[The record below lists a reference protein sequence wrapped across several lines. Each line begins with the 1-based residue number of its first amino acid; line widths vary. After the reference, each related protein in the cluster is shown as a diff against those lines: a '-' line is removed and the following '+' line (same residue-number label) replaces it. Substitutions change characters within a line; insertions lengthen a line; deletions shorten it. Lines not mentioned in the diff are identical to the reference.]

1 MNNILLKPAISFIF
15 LLIFSPPL
23 ASKLLASRGKS
34 HPLYDTA
41 QNRTRTQNDVGGARH
56 GTESPAISD
65 LQNELLI
72 AEKKGNDQATYMT
85 ALTIA
90 NALNEKN
97 QRQDA
102 ARLVDRI
109 VAGYK
114 VPDNITDRLN
124 IYSKLLDFYTGENE
138 LTKAKH
144 YCELLLLLVNDA
156 KINEGLKVKPFHII
170 INYFIITKQYAA
182 AKKYLESTLP
192 MNIRAGTIQDR
203 RILFESYFKVDT
215 ATRDY
220 KSAVVHLTNVK
231 LMYDSIARTN
241 VLQKVRNVQMQFETE
256 KKERDIQLL
265 RTSNKLQL
273 NALEKSNMT
282 RNVTLLGVL
291 LLLII
296 VGLLYNRYRLKQ
308 EANLE
313 ISKKNLSLEYLLSEK
328 EWLLKEIHHRVKNNL
343 QIVISLLNTQS
354 LYLDNDKALE
364 AIRESQHR
372 MFSISLIHQ
381 KLYQTENLTCIDMFD
396 YITDLTGYLREC
408 FDTAKNILIMLE
420 VEPICLDVAQAVPIG
435 LILNEAVTNAIKHAF
450 TPKIKGTIVIGL
462 NGIDNENIKLSIADN
477 GKGLPHDFN
486 IADCNSLGMSLMSG
500 LSKQLG
506 GQLKLSNEE
515 GLYMQVIFSKKIL
528 ISEDNDRFDKSALI
542 KEIPC

>member
-23 ASKLLASRGKS
+23 ASKLLASPGKS

-450 TPKIKGTIVIGL
+450 TPQIKGTIVIGL